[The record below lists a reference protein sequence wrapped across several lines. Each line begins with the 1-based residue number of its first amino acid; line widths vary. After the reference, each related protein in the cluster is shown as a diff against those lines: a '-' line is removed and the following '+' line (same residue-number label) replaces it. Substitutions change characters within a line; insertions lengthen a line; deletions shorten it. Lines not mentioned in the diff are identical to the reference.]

1 MRRPL
6 CVFCAGMLG
15 VALVCAFLPQTE
27 LFVPF
32 AAFFVAVC
40 LVLCIF
46 DAARKAALCILLG
59 AAVGMASV
67 LYTANRLERIRVQY
81 AARPLVLTAEVES
94 VSDSYYPGVVDAV
107 LRVEKINGA
116 KTSFRV
122 ECETLPEC
130 ETGQRVQGRFVLSVP
145 AQQSRVGLYSDGI
158 VLLAEPDEE
167 KPDFK
172 QLGQSSSFRARTH
185 RLQQR
190 LSAALR
196 RRMDGKTGGVLAA
209 MTVGDRTHLSPV
221 LRSAYRGAGLA
232 HVLVVSGMHVS
243 ILCGEVFRL
252 DARRKKERCYAV
264 LRLRAVW
271 KALLALLLV
280 GVTGFTP
287 SVLRAAA
294 AVWVSALGVWLYAPP
309 DTLTSL
315 AVAGIAM
322 TAGSSYAV
330 CDIGFELSFAA
341 VLGTVAGGACI
352 RRTQDAWYRQF
363 WKNAKNP
370 VKRPWY
376 FKLPERLWGL
386 AESVCISVCASAA
399 TFPVLVLRGLSVS
412 IWAVVSSVAVLWLI
426 QPMMLLGLGTA
437 FTGLMPALAPLHG
450 ALSVLSAALTGLL
463 DRWAVWIAAK
473 PGAGIYFDTAYA
485 TIVCLVLIVLCWLAF
500 RWRLRLRVAVP
511 GLLLTAA
518 LAIGAGN
525 ALCRDVVH
533 VDLVGSANSPAV
545 VVSQNHT
552 AVVLFRGGAST
563 QRAVEN
569 QLARRGV
576 TTVELLADLRLDP
589 ENACTLPARTMCR
602 VAVQPVGSAVTRQT
616 QTAAVETLRTRSGC
630 LVRLTIGEQ
639 QFVTVSGTV
648 TLAEPVRVQ
657 WLLASPAKP
666 EAVQWEQLLSRSDH
680 YQWMQGGEAVY
691 ASLSLRPS
699 GGWRAE

>member
-1 MRRPL
+1 M
-6 CVFCAGMLG
+6 
-15 VALVCAFLPQTE
+15 
-27 LFVPF
+27 PF
-32 AAFFVAVC
+32 AAFFVSVC

-130 ETGQRVQGRFVLSVP
+130 EAGQRVQGRFVLSVP
-145 AQQSRVGLYSDGI
+145 AQQSRVGLYADGI

-209 MTVGDRTHLSPV
+209 MTVGDRTLLSPE

-352 RRTQDAWYRQF
+352 RRIRDAWYRQF

-370 VKRPWY
+370 VKRPGY

-386 AESVCISVCASAA
+386 AESICISFCASVA

-412 IWAVVSSVAVLWLI
+412 IYAVASSVAVLWLI

-450 ALSVLSAALTGLL
+450 VLSVLSAALTGLL
-463 DRWAVWIAAK
+463 DRWAVWISAK

-485 TIVCLVLIVLCWLAF
+485 AIVCLVLILLYWLAF
-500 RWRLRLRVAVP
+500 HWRVRLRVAGPCILLAAAVSI
-511 GLLLTAA
+511 GL
-518 LAIGAGN
+518 GN
-525 ALCRDVVH
+525 ALSRDVVH
-533 VDLVGSANSPAV
+533 IDLVGSANAPAV
-545 VVSQNHT
+545 VVTQNDT
-552 AVVLFRGGAST
+552 AVVLFRGGASA
-563 QRAVEN
+563 QNAVEN

-576 TTVELLADLRLDP
+576 QTVELVADLRTNP
-589 ENACTLPARTMCR
+589 KTACTLEAERTLPAAEM
-602 VAVQPVGSAVTRQT
+602 AVN
-616 QTAAVETLRTRSGC
+616 TAQKLRCTPALVEMLRTRNGC
-630 LVRLTIGEQ
+630 LVRLTVGNR
-639 QFVTVSGTV
+639 QFAVVNGTV
-648 TLAEPVRVQ
+648 ELAKQVTVQ

-666 EAVQWEQLLSRSDH
+666 DAVQYKNVLALRSYD
-680 YQWMQGGEAVY
+680 WMDNRKELA
-691 ASLSLRPS
+691 ASISLRRH
-699 GGWRAE
+699 GGLKTE

>member
-1 MRRPL
+1 
-6 CVFCAGMLG
+6 MLG
-15 VALVCAFLPQTE
+15 VEFVCAFLPQTE

-130 ETGQRVQGRFVLSVP
+130 EAGQRVQGRFVLSVP

-209 MTVGDRTHLSPV
+209 MTVGDRTHLSPA

-287 SVLRAAA
+287 SVCRAAV

-352 RRTQDAWYRQF
+352 RRTRDAWYRQF

-473 PGAGIYFDTAYA
+473 PGAGLYFDTSYA
-485 TIVCLVLIVLCWLAF
+485 AIVCLVLILLCWLAF

-511 GLLLTAA
+511 CIVLTAA
-518 LAIGAGN
+518 VSVGLGN
-525 ALCRDVVH
+525 ALSRDVVH
-533 VDLVGSANSPAV
+533 IDLVGSANAPAV
-545 VVSQNHT
+545 VVTQNDT
-552 AVVLFRGGAST
+552 AVVLFRGGNSV
-563 QRAVEN
+563 RNAVEK
-569 QLARRGV
+569 QLARRGAAKI
-576 TTVELLADLRLDP
+576 ELLVDLRTKP
-589 ENACTLPARTMCR
+589 ETPCALEAEQSVLAEEMSVNTAQKQKCTPAL
-602 VAVQPVGSAVTRQT
+602 
-616 QTAAVETLRTRSGC
+616 VEVLRTRNGC
-630 LVRLTIGEQ
+630 LVRLTIGNR
-639 QFVTVSGTV
+639 QFVTLSGRVELAQPVS
-648 TLAEPVRVQ
+648 AR
-657 WLLASPAKP
+657 WLLASPARP
-666 EAVQWEQLLSRSDH
+666 EVVQYKEVLALRRYD
-680 YQWMQGGEAVY
+680 WMPGGA
-691 ASLSLRPS
+691 AQSSSLSLRRY
-699 GGWRAE
+699 GGLRAE

>member
-1 MRRPL
+1 M
-6 CVFCAGMLG
+6 
-15 VALVCAFLPQTE
+15 
-27 LFVPF
+27 PF
-32 AAFFVAVC
+32 AAFFVAAC

-59 AAVGMASV
+59 AVVGMASV
-67 LYTANRLERIRVQY
+67 LHTANRLERIRVQY

-130 ETGQRVQGRFVLSVP
+130 EAGQRVQGRFVLSVP

-209 MTVGDRTHLSPV
+209 MTVGDRTHLSPA
-221 LRSAYRGAGLA
+221 LRSAYRGAGLS

-341 VLGTVAGGACI
+341 VLGTLAGA
-352 RRTQDAWYRQF
+352 
-363 WKNAKNP
+363 
-370 VKRPWY
+370 
-376 FKLPERLWGL
+376 EL
-386 AESVCISVCASAA
+386 ARKGHRFPLLRNSVWETLCVSACASAA
-399 TFPVLVLRGLSVS
+399 TFPVLVLRGLSAS
-412 IWAVVSSVAVLWLI
+412 LYALVSSVAVLWLVEPI
-426 QPMMLLGLGTA
+426 LQLGLVTALLGCW
-437 FTGLMPALAPLHG
+437 PALAPLHRVCS
-450 ALSVLSAALTGLL
+450 LCAATLAGCLN
-463 DRWAVWIAAK
+463 RWALWVSGW
-473 PGAGIYFDTAYA
+473 PGAQIYFDTACAALICLLLLGLGWLAYHWRVRPRVA
-485 TIVCLVLIVLCWLAF
+485 LPCLV
-500 RWRLRLRVAVP
+500 
-511 GLLLTAA
+511 LTAA
-518 LAIGAGN
+518 LAIGWGNVLNREIVRVELAGSRN
-525 ALCRDVVH
+525 A
-533 VDLVGSANSPAV
+533 PAV
-545 VVSQNHT
+545 VITRGES
-552 AVVLFRGGAST
+552 AVVLFRGGSST
-563 QRAVEN
+563 Q
-569 QLARRGV
+569 Q
-576 TTVELLADLRLDP
+576 
-589 ENACTLPARTMCR
+589 
-602 VAVQPVGSAVTRQT
+602 
-616 QTAAVETLRTRSGC
+616 AVETLLTRRGAREVEMLVDLRMNPRTPCTLEARERMAADEMPRYTTRRAHSSPAELEVLRVQNGC
-630 LVRLTIGEQ
+630 IVRITAAGR
-639 QFVTVSGTV
+639 QFVALSGSV
-648 TLAEPVRVQ
+648 QLAKPVRVD
-657 WLLASPAKP
+657 WLLASPARP
-666 EAVQWEQLLSRSDH
+666 DAVRYTDCLTLSSAYR
-680 YQWMQGGEAVY
+680 WMEENAETETASCLALRPGGGER
-691 ASLSLRPS
+691 LS
-699 GGWRAE
+699 

>member
-1 MRRPL
+1 M
-6 CVFCAGMLG
+6 
-15 VALVCAFLPQTE
+15 
-27 LFVPF
+27 PF

-107 LRVEKINGA
+107 LRVEKVNGA

-130 ETGQRVQGRFVLSVP
+130 EAGQRVQGRFVLSVP
-145 AQQSRVGLYSDGI
+145 AQQSRVGLYADGI

-209 MTVGDRTHLSPV
+209 MTVGDRTHLSPE

-252 DARRKKERCYAV
+252 DARRKKERCYAA

-352 RRTQDAWYRQF
+352 RRTRDAWYRQF

-370 VKRPWY
+370 VKRPGY

-386 AESVCISVCASAA
+386 AESICISFCASVA

-412 IWAVVSSVAVLWLI
+412 IYAVASSVAVLWLI

-437 FTGLMPALAPLHG
+437 FAGLVPALAPLYG
-450 ALSVLSAALTGLL
+450 VLSAASAALTGLL
-463 DRWAVWIAAK
+463 DRWAVWISAK

-485 TIVCLVLIVLCWLAF
+485 AIVCLVLILLGWLAF
-500 RWRLRLRVAVP
+500 HWRVRLRVAGPCILLAAAVSI
-511 GLLLTAA
+511 GL
-518 LAIGAGN
+518 GN
-525 ALCRDVVH
+525 ALSRDVVH
-533 VDLVGSANSPAV
+533 IDLVGSANAPAV
-545 VVSQNHT
+545 VVTQNDT
-552 AVVLFRGGAST
+552 AVVLFRGGASA
-563 QRAVEN
+563 QNAVEN

-576 TTVELLADLRLDP
+576 QTVELVTDLRTNP
-589 ENACTLPARTMCR
+589 KTACTLEAERTLPAAEM
-602 VAVQPVGSAVTRQT
+602 AVN
-616 QTAAVETLRTRSGC
+616 TAQKLRCTPALVEMLRTRNGC
-630 LVRLTIGEQ
+630 LVRLTVGNR
-639 QFVTVSGTV
+639 QFAVVNGTV
-648 TLAEPVRVQ
+648 ELAKQVTVQ

-666 EAVQWEQLLSRSDH
+666 DAVQYKNVLALRSYD
-680 YQWMQGGEAVY
+680 WMDNRKELA
-691 ASLSLRPS
+691 ASISLRRH
-699 GGWRAE
+699 GGLKTE

>member
-1 MRRPL
+1 M
-6 CVFCAGMLG
+6 
-15 VALVCAFLPQTE
+15 
-27 LFVPF
+27 PF

-46 DAARKAALCILLG
+46 DAARKVALCILLG
-59 AAVGMASV
+59 AVVGMASV

-81 AARPLVLTAEVES
+81 TARPLVLTAEVES

-130 ETGQRVQGRFVLSVP
+130 EAGQRVQGRFVLSVP

-209 MTVGDRTHLSPV
+209 MTVGDRTHLSPE

-352 RRTQDAWYRQF
+352 RRTRDAWYRQF

-386 AESVCISVCASAA
+386 AESICISFCASVA

-412 IWAVVSSVAVLWLI
+412 IYAVASSMAVLWLI

-437 FTGLMPALAPLHG
+437 FAGLVPALAPLYG
-450 ALSVLSAALTGLL
+450 VLSAASAALTGLL
-463 DRWAVWIAAK
+463 DRWAVWISAK

-485 TIVCLVLIVLCWLAF
+485 AIVCLVLILLCWLAF
-500 RWRLRLRVAVP
+500 HWRVRLRVAGPCILLAAAVSI
-511 GLLLTAA
+511 GL
-518 LAIGAGN
+518 GN
-525 ALCRDVVH
+525 ALSRDVVH
-533 VDLVGSANSPAV
+533 IDLVGSANAPAV
-545 VVSQNHT
+545 VVTQNDT
-552 AVVLFRGGAST
+552 AVVLFRGGASA
-563 QRAVEN
+563 QNAVEN

-576 TTVELLADLRLDP
+576 QTVELVADLRTNP
-589 ENACTLPARTMCR
+589 KTACTLEAERTLPAAEM
-602 VAVQPVGSAVTRQT
+602 AVN
-616 QTAAVETLRTRSGC
+616 TAQKLRCTPALVEMLRTRKGC
-630 LVRLTIGEQ
+630 LVRLTVGNR
-639 QFVTVSGTV
+639 QFAVVNGTV
-648 TLAEPVRVQ
+648 ELAKQVTVQ

-666 EAVQWEQLLSRSDH
+666 DAVQYKNVLALRSYD
-680 YQWMQGGEAVY
+680 WMDNRKELA
-691 ASLSLRPS
+691 ASISLRRH
-699 GGWRAE
+699 GGQKTE

>member
-1 MRRPL
+1 
-6 CVFCAGMLG
+6 ML
-15 VALVCAFLPQTE
+15 
-27 LFVPF
+27 F

-107 LRVEKINGA
+107 LRVEKVNGA

-130 ETGQRVQGRFVLSVP
+130 EAGQRVQGRFVLSVP
-145 AQQSRVGLYSDGI
+145 AQQSRVGLYADGI

-243 ILCGEVFRL
+243 ILCGEVFCL

-352 RRTQDAWYRQF
+352 RRTRDAWYRQF

-386 AESVCISVCASAA
+386 AESICISFCASVA

-412 IWAVVSSVAVLWLI
+412 IYAVASSVAVLWLI

-437 FTGLMPALAPLHG
+437 FAGLVPALAPLYG
-450 ALSVLSAALTGLL
+450 VLSAASAALTGLL
-463 DRWAVWIAAK
+463 DRWAVWIAAT
-473 PGAGIYFDTAYA
+473 PGAGLYFDTAYA
-485 TIVCLVLIVLCWLAF
+485 AIVCLVLILLCWLAF

-511 GLLLTAA
+511 CIVLTAA
-518 LAIGAGN
+518 VSVGLGN
-525 ALCRDVVH
+525 ALSRDVVH
-533 VDLVGSANSPAV
+533 IDLVGSANAPAV
-545 VVSQNHT
+545 VVTQNDT
-552 AVVLFRGGAST
+552 AVVLFRGGASA
-563 QRAVEN
+563 QNAVEN

-576 TTVELLADLRLDP
+576 QTVELVADLRTNP
-589 ENACTLPARTMCR
+589 KTACTLEAERTLPAAEM
-602 VAVQPVGSAVTRQT
+602 AVNTAQKLRCTSAL
-616 QTAAVETLRTRSGC
+616 VEMLRTRNGC
-630 LVRLTIGEQ
+630 LVRLTVGNR
-639 QFVTVSGTV
+639 QFAVVNGTV
-648 TLAEPVRVQ
+648 ELTKQVTVQ

-666 EAVQWEQLLSRSDH
+666 DAVQYKNVLALRSYD
-680 YQWMQGGEAVY
+680 WMDNRKELA
-691 ASLSLRPS
+691 ASISLRRH
-699 GGWRAE
+699 GGLKTE

>member
-1 MRRPL
+1 M
-6 CVFCAGMLG
+6 
-15 VALVCAFLPQTE
+15 
-27 LFVPF
+27 PF
-32 AAFFVAVC
+32 AAFFVAGC

-67 LYTANRLERIRVQY
+67 LHTEKRLERIRVQY

-94 VSDSYYPGVVDAV
+94 VSASYYPGVVDAV
-107 LRVEKINGA
+107 LRVEKVNGA

-130 ETGQRVQGRFVLSVP
+130 EAGQRVQGRFVLSVP
-145 AQQSRVGLYSDGI
+145 AQKSRVGLYADGI
-158 VLLAEPDEE
+158 VLLAEPDGER
-167 KPDFK
+167 PDFK

-190 LSAALR
+190 LSASLR

-209 MTVGDRTHLSPV
+209 MTVGDRSHLSSAM
-221 LRSAYRGAGLA
+221 RSAYRGAGLA

-243 ILCGEVFRL
+243 ILCGDILSTFLPYEWEQSYRRRRRRAVFRS
-252 DARRKKERCYAV
+252 
-264 LRLRAVW
+264 
-271 KALLALLLV
+271 LLAFLLM

-287 SVLRAAA
+287 SVCRAAV
-294 AVWVSALGVWLYAPP
+294 AVWVSALGIWVYGPP

-315 AVAGIAM
+315 AVAGIVM
-322 TAGSSYAV
+322 TADNSYAV

-352 RRTQDAWYRQF
+352 RRTRDAWYRRF

-437 FTGLMPALAPLHG
+437 FTGLVPVLAPLHG
-450 ALSVLSAALTGLL
+450 VLSVLSAALTGLL
-463 DRWAVWIAAK
+463 DRWAVWISAK
-473 PGAGIYFDTAYA
+473 PGAGLYFDTAYA
-485 TIVCLVLIVLCWLAF
+485 AIVCLVLILLCWLAF

-511 GLLLTAA
+511 CIVLTAA
-518 LAIGAGN
+518 VSVGLGN
-525 ALCRDVVH
+525 ALSRDVVH
-533 VDLVGSANSPAV
+533 IDLVGSANAPAV
-545 VVSQNHT
+545 VVTQNDT
-552 AVVLFRGGAST
+552 AVVLFRGGASA
-563 QRAVEN
+563 QNAVEN

-576 TTVELLADLRLDP
+576 QTVELVADLRTKP
-589 ENACTLPARTMCR
+589 ETPCALEAEQSILAEEMAVNTAQKHKCTPAL
-602 VAVQPVGSAVTRQT
+602 
-616 QTAAVETLRTRSGC
+616 VEVLRTRNSC
-630 LVRLTIGEQ
+630 LVRLTIGNR
-639 QFVTVSGTV
+639 QFVTLSGRVELAQPVS
-648 TLAEPVRVQ
+648 AR

-666 EAVQWEQLLSRSDH
+666 DAVQYKEVLALRRYD
-680 YQWMQGGEAVY
+680 WMTGGA
-691 ASLSLRPS
+691 AQSSSLSLRRY
-699 GGWRAE
+699 GGLKTE

>member
-1 MRRPL
+1 ME
-6 CVFCAGMLG
+6 
-15 VALVCAFLPQTE
+15 LVCVFLPQTE

-130 ETGQRVQGRFVLSVP
+130 EAGQRVQGRFVLSVP

-209 MTVGDRTHLSPV
+209 MTVGDRTHLSPA

-252 DARRKKERCYAV
+252 DARRKKERCYAA

-315 AVAGIAM
+315 AVAGIVM
-322 TAGSSYAV
+322 TAGNSYAV

-341 VLGTVAGGACI
+341 VVGTVAGGVCI
-352 RRTQDAWYRQF
+352 RRARDAWYRQF

-370 VKRPWY
+370 VRRPGY

-386 AESVCISVCASAA
+386 AESICISFCASVA

-412 IWAVVSSVAVLWLI
+412 IYAVASSVAVLWLI

-437 FTGLMPALAPLHG
+437 FAGLVPALAPLYG
-450 ALSVLSAALTGLL
+450 VLSAASAALTGLL
-463 DRWAVWIAAK
+463 DRWAVWISAK

-485 TIVCLVLIVLCWLAF
+485 AIVCLVLILLCWLAF
-500 RWRLRLRVAVP
+500 HWRVRLRVAGPCILLAAAVSI
-511 GLLLTAA
+511 GL
-518 LAIGAGN
+518 GN
-525 ALCRDVVH
+525 ALSRDVVH
-533 VDLVGSANSPAV
+533 IDLVGSANAPAV
-545 VVSQNHT
+545 VVTQNDT
-552 AVVLFRGGAST
+552 AMVLFRGGASA
-563 QRAVEN
+563 QNAVEN

-576 TTVELLADLRLDP
+576 QTVELVTDLRTNP
-589 ENACTLPARTMCR
+589 KTACTLEAERTLPAAEM
-602 VAVQPVGSAVTRQT
+602 AVN
-616 QTAAVETLRTRSGC
+616 TAQKLRCTPALVEMLRTRNGC
-630 LVRLTIGEQ
+630 LVRLTVGNR
-639 QFVTVSGTV
+639 QFAVVNGTV
-648 TLAEPVRVQ
+648 ELAKQVTVQ
-657 WLLASPAKP
+657 WLMASPAKQD
-666 EAVQWEQLLSRSDH
+666 AVQYKNVLALRSYD
-680 YQWMQGGEAVY
+680 WMDNRKELA
-691 ASLSLRPS
+691 ASISLRRH
-699 GGWRAE
+699 GGLKTE

>member
-1 MRRPL
+1 
-6 CVFCAGMLG
+6 MLG
-15 VALVCAFLPQTE
+15 VELVCVFLPQTE

-67 LYTANRLERIRVQY
+67 LHTANRLERIRVQY
-81 AARPLVLTAEVES
+81 AGRPLVLTAEVES
-94 VSDSYYPGVVDAV
+94 TADSYDPGIVDAV
-107 LRVEKINGA
+107 LHVEKVNGSA
-116 KTSFRV
+116 ASFRV
-122 ECETLPEC
+122 ECSALPEC
-130 ETGQRVQGRFVLSVP
+130 KAGERVQGRFILSAP
-145 AQQSRVGLYSDGI
+145 ASGSRVSLYADGI
-158 VLLAEPDEE
+158 ALQAEMDEDGSELTVLGES
-167 KPDFK
+167 
-172 QLGQSSSFRARTH
+172 GSFRARTH

-190 LSAALR
+190 LSASLR

-209 MTVGDRTHLSPV
+209 MTTGDRSYLSSAM
-221 LRSAYRGAGLA
+221 RSAYRGAGLA

-243 ILCGEVFRL
+243 ILCGDILSTLLPYEWEQSYRRRRRRAVFRS
-252 DARRKKERCYAV
+252 
-264 LRLRAVW
+264 
-271 KALLALLLV
+271 LLAFLLM

-287 SVLRAAA
+287 SVCRAAV
-294 AVWVSALGVWLYAPP
+294 AVWVGALGVWLYGPP

-315 AVAGIAM
+315 AVAGIVM
-322 TAGSSYAV
+322 TAGNSYAV

-341 VLGTVAGGACI
+341 VVGTVAGGVCI
-352 RRTQDAWYRQF
+352 RRARDAWYRQF

-473 PGAGIYFDTAYA
+473 PGAGLYFDTAYA
-485 TIVCLVLIVLCWLAF
+485 AIVCLVLILLCWLAF

-511 GLLLTAA
+511 CIVLTAA
-518 LAIGAGN
+518 VSVGLGN
-525 ALCRDVVH
+525 ALSRDVVH
-533 VDLVGSANSPAV
+533 IDLVGSANAPAV
-545 VVSQNHT
+545 VVTQNDT
-552 AVVLFRGGAST
+552 AVVLFRGGDSV
-563 QRAVEN
+563 RNAVEE
-569 QLARRGV
+569 QLARRGAAKI
-576 TTVELLADLRLDP
+576 ELLVDLRTKP
-589 ENACTLPARTMCR
+589 ETPCALEAEQSVLAEEMSVNTAQKQKCTPAL
-602 VAVQPVGSAVTRQT
+602 
-616 QTAAVETLRTRSGC
+616 VEVLRTRNGC
-630 LVRLTIGEQ
+630 LVRLTIGNR
-639 QFVTVSGTV
+639 QFVTLSGRVELAQPVS
-648 TLAEPVRVQ
+648 AR
-657 WLLASPAKP
+657 WLLASPARP
-666 EAVQWEQLLSRSDH
+666 EAVQYKEVLALRRYD
-680 YQWMQGGEAVY
+680 WMPGGAVQSS
-691 ASLSLRPS
+691 SLSLRRY
-699 GGWRAE
+699 GGLRVE

>member
-1 MRRPL
+1 M
-6 CVFCAGMLG
+6 
-15 VALVCAFLPQTE
+15 
-27 LFVPF
+27 PF

-46 DAARKAALCILLG
+46 DAARKAVLCILLG

-67 LYTANRLERIRVQY
+67 LHTASRMERIRVQY
-81 AARPLVLTAEVES
+81 AGRPLVLTAEVES
-94 VSDSYYPGVVDAV
+94 VSDSYYPGAVDAV
-107 LRVEKINGA
+107 LRVEKINDA

-130 ETGQRVQGRFVLSVP
+130 EAGQRVQGRFVLSVP
-145 AQQSRVGLYSDGI
+145 AQQSRVGLYADGI

-209 MTVGDRTHLSPV
+209 MTVGDRTHLSPA

-252 DARRKKERCYAV
+252 DARRKKERCYAA

-294 AVWVSALGVWLYAPP
+294 AVWVSALGIWVYGPP

-322 TAGSSYAV
+322 TAGNSYAV

-352 RRTQDAWYRQF
+352 RRIRDAWYRQF

-437 FTGLMPALAPLHG
+437 FTGLVPVLAPLHG
-450 ALSVLSAALTGLL
+450 VLSVLSAALTGLL
-463 DRWAVWIAAK
+463 DRWAVWISAK
-473 PGAGIYFDTAYA
+473 PGAGLYFDTAYA
-485 TIVCLVLIVLCWLAF
+485 AIVCLVLILLCWLAF

-511 GLLLTAA
+511 CIVLTAA
-518 LAIGAGN
+518 VSVGLGN
-525 ALCRDVVH
+525 ALSRDVVH
-533 VDLVGSANSPAV
+533 IDLVGSANAPAV
-545 VVSQNHT
+545 VVTQNDT
-552 AVVLFRGGAST
+552 AVVLFRGGASA
-563 QRAVEN
+563 QNAVEN

-576 TTVELLADLRLDP
+576 QTVELVADLRTNP
-589 ENACTLPARTMCR
+589 ETACTLEAERTLPAAEM
-602 VAVQPVGSAVTRQT
+602 AVN
-616 QTAAVETLRTRSGC
+616 TAQKLRCTPALVEMLRTRNGC
-630 LVRLTIGEQ
+630 LVRLTVGNR
-639 QFVTVSGTV
+639 QFAVVNGTV
-648 TLAEPVRVQ
+648 ELAKQVTVQ

-666 EAVQWEQLLSRSDH
+666 DAVQYKNVLALRSYDWMDNSRELAESI
-680 YQWMQGGEAVY
+680 
-691 ASLSLRPS
+691 SLRRH
-699 GGWRAE
+699 GGLKTE

>member
-1 MRRPL
+1 M
-6 CVFCAGMLG
+6 
-15 VALVCAFLPQTE
+15 
-27 LFVPF
+27 PF

-67 LYTANRLERIRVQY
+67 LYTANRLERIHVQY

-130 ETGQRVQGRFVLSVP
+130 EAGQRVQGRFVLSVP

-172 QLGQSSSFRARTH
+172 QLGQSNSFRARTH
-185 RLQQR
+185 RLQQK
-190 LSAALR
+190 LSESLR
-196 RRMDGKTGGVLAA
+196 RAMHRDTGGVLAA
-209 MTVGDRTHLSPV
+209 MTVGDRAHLSPA

-252 DARRKKERCYAV
+252 DARRKKERCYAA

-322 TAGSSYAV
+322 TAGNSYAV

-341 VLGTVAGGACI
+341 VVGTVAGGVCI
-352 RRTQDAWYRQF
+352 RRARDAWYRQF

-386 AESVCISVCASAA
+386 AESICISFCASVA

-412 IWAVVSSVAVLWLI
+412 IYAVASSVAVLWLI

-437 FTGLMPALAPLHG
+437 FAGLVPALAPLYG
-450 ALSVLSAALTGLL
+450 VLSAASAALTGLL
-463 DRWAVWIAAK
+463 DRWAVWISAK

-485 TIVCLVLIVLCWLAF
+485 AIVCLVLILLGWLAF
-500 RWRLRLRVAVP
+500 HWRVRLRVAGPCILLAAAVSI
-511 GLLLTAA
+511 GL
-518 LAIGAGN
+518 GN
-525 ALCRDVVH
+525 ALSRDVVH
-533 VDLVGSANSPAV
+533 IDLVGSANAPAV
-545 VVSQNHT
+545 VVTQNDT
-552 AVVLFRGGAST
+552 AVVLFRGGASA
-563 QRAVEN
+563 QNAVEN

-576 TTVELLADLRLDP
+576 QTVELVTDLRTNP
-589 ENACTLPARTMCR
+589 KTACTLEAERTLPAAEM
-602 VAVQPVGSAVTRQT
+602 AVN
-616 QTAAVETLRTRSGC
+616 TAQKLRCTPALVEMLRTRNGC
-630 LVRLTIGEQ
+630 LVRLTVGNR
-639 QFVTVSGTV
+639 QFAVVNGTV
-648 TLAEPVRVQ
+648 ELAKQVTVQ
-657 WLLASPAKP
+657 WLMASPAKQD
-666 EAVQWEQLLSRSDH
+666 AVQYKNVLALRSYD
-680 YQWMQGGEAVY
+680 WMDNRKELA
-691 ASLSLRPS
+691 ASISLRRH
-699 GGWRAE
+699 GGLKTE

>member
-15 VALVCAFLPQTE
+15 VELVCAFLPQTE

-46 DAARKAALCILLG
+46 DAARKVALCILLG

-130 ETGQRVQGRFVLSVP
+130 EAGQRVQGRFVLSVP
-145 AQQSRVGLYSDGI
+145 AQQSRVGLYADGI

-209 MTVGDRTHLSPV
+209 MTVGDRTHLSPA

-252 DARRKKERCYAV
+252 DARRKKERCYAA

-341 VLGTVAGGACI
+341 VLGTVAGGVCI
-352 RRTQDAWYRQF
+352 RRARDAWYRRF

-376 FKLPERLWGL
+376 FKLPERLWSL
-386 AESVCISVCASAA
+386 AESICISFCASVA

-412 IWAVVSSVAVLWLI
+412 IYAVASSVAVLWLI

-437 FTGLMPALAPLHG
+437 FAGLVPALAPLYG
-450 ALSVLSAALTGLL
+450 VLSAASAALTGLL
-463 DRWAVWIAAK
+463 DRWAVWISAK

-485 TIVCLVLIVLCWLAF
+485 AIVCLVLILLGWLAF
-500 RWRLRLRVAVP
+500 HWRVRLRVAGPCILLAAAVSI
-511 GLLLTAA
+511 GL
-518 LAIGAGN
+518 GN
-525 ALCRDVVH
+525 ALSRDVVH
-533 VDLVGSANSPAV
+533 IDLVGSANAPAV
-545 VVSQNHT
+545 VVTQNDT
-552 AVVLFRGGAST
+552 AVVLFRGGASA
-563 QRAVEN
+563 QNAVEN

-576 TTVELLADLRLDP
+576 QTVELVADLRTNP
-589 ENACTLPARTMCR
+589 KTACTLEAERTLPAAEM
-602 VAVQPVGSAVTRQT
+602 AVN
-616 QTAAVETLRTRSGC
+616 TAQKLRCTPALVEMLRTRNGC
-630 LVRLTIGEQ
+630 LVRLTVGNR
-639 QFVTVSGTV
+639 QFAVVNGTV
-648 TLAEPVRVQ
+648 ELAKQVTVQ

-666 EAVQWEQLLSRSDH
+666 DAVQYKNVLALRSYD
-680 YQWMQGGEAVY
+680 WMDNRKERA
-691 ASLSLRPS
+691 ASISLRRR
-699 GGWRAE
+699 GGLKLH

>member
-1 MRRPL
+1 M
-6 CVFCAGMLG
+6 
-15 VALVCAFLPQTE
+15 
-27 LFVPF
+27 PF

-67 LYTANRLERIRVQY
+67 LHTANRLERIRVQY
-81 AARPLVLTAEVES
+81 AGRPLVLTAEVES
-94 VSDSYYPGVVDAV
+94 TADSYDPGIVDAV
-107 LRVEKINGA
+107 LHVEKVNGSA
-116 KTSFRV
+116 ASFRV
-122 ECETLPEC
+122 ECSALPEC
-130 ETGQRVQGRFVLSVP
+130 KAGERVQGRFILSAP
-145 AQQSRVGLYSDGI
+145 ASGSRVSLYADGI
-158 VLLAEPDEE
+158 ALQAEMDEDGPELTVLGES
-167 KPDFK
+167 
-172 QLGQSSSFRARTH
+172 GSFRARTH

-190 LSAALR
+190 LSASLR

-209 MTVGDRTHLSPV
+209 MTTGDRSYLSSAM
-221 LRSAYRGAGLA
+221 RSAYRGAGLA

-243 ILCGEVFRL
+243 ILCGDILSTLLPYEWEQSYRRRRRRAVFRS
-252 DARRKKERCYAV
+252 
-264 LRLRAVW
+264 
-271 KALLALLLV
+271 LLAFLLM

-287 SVLRAAA
+287 SVCRAAV
-294 AVWVSALGVWLYAPP
+294 AVWVGALGVWLYGPP

-352 RRTQDAWYRQF
+352 RRTRDAWYRQF

-437 FTGLMPALAPLHG
+437 FTGLMPALESLHG

-473 PGAGIYFDTAYA
+473 PGAGLYFDTAYA
-485 TIVCLVLIVLCWLAF
+485 AIVCLVLILLCWLAF

-511 GLLLTAA
+511 CIVLTAA
-518 LAIGAGN
+518 VSVGLGN
-525 ALCRDVVH
+525 ALSRDVVH
-533 VDLVGSANSPAV
+533 IDLVGSANAPAV
-545 VVSQNHT
+545 VVTQNDT
-552 AVVLFRGGAST
+552 AVVLFRGGDSV
-563 QRAVEN
+563 RNAVEE
-569 QLARRGV
+569 QLARRGAGKI
-576 TTVELLADLRLDP
+576 ELLVDLRTKP
-589 ENACTLPARTMCR
+589 ETPCALEAEQSVLAEEMSVNTAQKQKCTPAL
-602 VAVQPVGSAVTRQT
+602 
-616 QTAAVETLRTRSGC
+616 VEVLRTRNGC
-630 LVRLTIGEQ
+630 LVRLTIGNR
-639 QFVTVSGTV
+639 QFVTLSGRVELAQPVS
-648 TLAEPVRVQ
+648 AR
-657 WLLASPAKP
+657 WLLASPARP
-666 EAVQWEQLLSRSDH
+666 EAVQYKEVLALRRYD
-680 YQWMQGGEAVY
+680 WMPGGAVQ
-691 ASLSLRPS
+691 SSSFSLRRY
-699 GGWRAE
+699 GGLRTE